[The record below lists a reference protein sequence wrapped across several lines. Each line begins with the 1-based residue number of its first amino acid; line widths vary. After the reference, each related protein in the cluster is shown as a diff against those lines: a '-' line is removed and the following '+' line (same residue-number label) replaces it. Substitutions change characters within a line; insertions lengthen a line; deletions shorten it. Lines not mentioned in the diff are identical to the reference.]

1 MTFNLNSKLP
11 DYNLEPPPED
21 DREWD
26 DLKWHEKFERLMQLP
41 KDELV
46 LMYLDILEGGK
57 K

>member
-1 MTFNLNSKLP
+1 MSYNLNSKLP
-11 DYNLEPPPED
+11 DYNLEPPEED
-21 DREWD
+21 DRDWD
-26 DLKWHEKFERLMQLP
+26 DLNWTEKCERLMELP